1 MMLVMF
7 TSLANPHFL
16 FDDELARFSLLL
28 QVLFSFS
35 QSGPHSARFASHH
48 LTNKGAPL
56 AITDCETLLSH
67 TDVCIRYQPFSSS
80 STPIFPSPACV
91 FPSRT

>member
-16 FDDELARFSLLL
+16 PDDELARFSLLL

-35 QSGPHSARFASHH
+35 
-48 LTNKGAPL
+48 
-56 AITDCETLLSH
+56 
-67 TDVCIRYQPFSSS
+67 
-80 STPIFPSPACV
+80 
-91 FPSRT
+91 

>member
-35 QSGPHSARFASHH
+35 
-48 LTNKGAPL
+48 
-56 AITDCETLLSH
+56 
-67 TDVCIRYQPFSSS
+67 
-80 STPIFPSPACV
+80 
-91 FPSRT
+91 

>member
-35 QSGPHSARFASHH
+35 QSGPHSARFAPPHKQGGSTRYHG
-48 LTNKGAPL
+48 LRNVTL
-56 AITDCETLLSH
+56 AHGRLHTVPTL
-67 TDVCIRYQPFSSS
+67 F
-80 STPIFPSPACV
+80 
-91 FPSRT
+91 